1 MLTIW
6 GILTGH
12 WPEYLNETS
21 TCGISTWVRLHF
33 LTVWSAGFEERTL
46 LNMQIKQAKSQSERE
61 WHTYDPVLEIIKIST
76 YSVDRH
82 AHKCQPSFKK
92 KLETET
98 SLLDVIL

>member
-6 GILTGH
+6 GDLN
-12 WPEYLNETS
+12 WPEYLNEAS

-61 WHTYDPVLEIIKIST
+61 WHTYDPVWKS
-76 YSVDRH
+76 
-82 AHKCQPSFKK
+82 
-92 KLETET
+92 
-98 SLLDVIL
+98 